1 MYSKK
6 MSSFSFPRQAHSGV
20 LRARQYLVSVLTL
33 VLALTGY
40 GLAAFGADAPDPAK
54 PGPFPVG
61 VTTMLLVDHSRTD
74 PLTEGPRTFMTEIW
88 YPAAEDAKDLP
99 KNKFTD
105 FFVKGTMPE
114 LLAMMGMAFGTDLS
128 HIDETYE
135 NFAVRDARVC
145 ENGKF
150 PLVLFSHGNG
160 GLRCQNAF
168 WCEHMAS
175 HGYIVAAPDHTGNC
189 AITTVD
195 GKPILFNDTDEGR
208 RQSSGDRPKDL
219 SFIIDT
225 MGRFN
230 KGGDSRFLGK
240 LDLERIGVAGHS
252 FGGYTST
259 AMADQ
264 EPRVDA
270 IAPMAAVGTERTN
283 YECPVMVVV
292 ATEDDTIGVEGN
304 ARERTYYDESK
315 GPRHLVE
322 FKNAGHFS
330 FTEMYQLKPDF
341 GDGCGE
347 GIRITNGEP
356 ITYISKDLAFSLTNG
371 YVTAFFGRYL
381 KDLTEYDAYLSANH
395 NPDELIV
402 KADP

>member
-1 MYSKK
+1 MTRRCPV
-6 MSSFSFPRQAHSGV
+6 FV
-20 LRARQYLVSVLTL
+20 LAVVLT
-33 VLALTGY
+33 LTGY

-61 VTTMLLVDHSRTD
+61 VTTMLLVDHSRSD
-74 PLTEGPRTFMTEIW
+74 PLTEGPRSFMTEIW
-88 YPAAEDAKDLP
+88 YPAADDAKDLP
-99 KNKFTD
+99 KNKFSD

-114 LLAMMGMAFGTDLS
+114 LLVMMGMAFGTDLS
-128 HIDETYE
+128 KIDETFE
-135 NFAVRDARVC
+135 NFAVRDARVR
-145 ENGKF
+145 EDGKF

-160 GLRCQNAF
+160 GLRSQNVF

-189 AITTVD
+189 AITTLD

-208 RQSSGDRPKDL
+208 ERSAEDRPKDL
-219 SFIIDT
+219 SFIIDV

-240 LDLERIGVAGHS
+240 VDLEHIGVAGHS

-259 AMADQ
+259 AMADL

-270 IAPMAAVGTERTN
+270 IAPLAAVGRGREN

-292 ATEDDTIGVEGN
+292 ATEDDTIGLEGN

-341 GDGCGE
+341 GDGCGQ
-347 GIRITNGEP
+347 GVRITNGEP
-356 ITYISKDLAFSLTNG
+356 VSYISKDLAFSLTNG

-381 KDLTEYDAYLSANH
+381 KGLTEYDAYLSTNH

-402 KADP
+402 KADPGPS